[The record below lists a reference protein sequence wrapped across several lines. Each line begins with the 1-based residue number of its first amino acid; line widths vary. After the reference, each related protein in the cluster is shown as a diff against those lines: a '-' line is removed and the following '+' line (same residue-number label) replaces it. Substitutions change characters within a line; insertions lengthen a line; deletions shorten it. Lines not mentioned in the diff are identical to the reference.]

1 MTPPHSQSSAFPATV
16 LALQGRAVLVFVP
29 LSWLCRTVW
38 SWSCATV
45 LAFRGRASSSY
56 PSTSCSPGTISPVS
70 CLLLCALLSGC
81 TVGPNYQSPDQPAPA
96 TWNERGP
103 GASSGT
109 LASPLV
115 DGPADISRWWRTLND
130 PTLADLITRAYA
142 QNLDLAQAQARV
154 RQARASRIIAAA
166 GGQPSLDLS
175 ARANRQR
182 FNSRSGG
189 ITSNNFQ
196 VGADAS
202 WEIDVFGG
210 IERGIEA
217 ADADVRGSI
226 SDLHAVLVS
235 LSGEVGTTYADLR
248 GSQSQLDITNRN
260 LALQLDTLA
269 LTRERAEA
277 GFVSQLD
284 VANAEAQVASTQS
297 QIPTIQASINSSIY
311 ALSVLVGAE
320 PADLYSQLVSAA
332 PLPSVPS
339 QVAVGIPSE
348 VLKRRPDV
356 QRAEESLHAATARIG
371 VAVADRYP
379 KFTIGASAG
388 LSSDRFESLGN
399 LANRFWSLSPGI
411 SWSLLDGDRVQ
422 GNIDLA
428 KARLEEADA
437 AYRQSILIAL
447 QDVETAMAN
456 FTRQQQRREL
466 LAQAVEANRRALDL
480 ALERYQVG
488 KTDFLSVLT
497 AQGQL
502 LSSEQSLSQANTSVL
517 SNLITLYKAM
527 GGGWGSGWGTSN

>member
-1 MTPPHSQSSAFPATV
+1 MPAPLIISCRSLT
-16 LALQGRAVLVFVP
+16 LTLLTITAL
-29 LSWLCRTVW
+29 T
-38 SWSCATV
+38 
-45 LAFRGRASSSY
+45 
-56 PSTSCSPGTISPVS
+56 
-70 CLLLCALLSGC
+70 LSGC
-81 TVGPNYQSPDQPAPA
+81 TVGPTFQPPQTSAPA
-96 TWNERGP
+96 GWNERGS
-103 GASSGT
+103 GAPSGT

-115 DGPADISRWWRTLND
+115 DGPADVSRWWRNLSD
-130 PTLADLITRAYA
+130 PALADLITRAYS
-142 QNLDLAQAQARV
+142 QNLDIVQAQARV
-154 RQARASRIIAAA
+154 RQARASRVIAAA

-175 ARANRQR
+175 ARATRQR
-182 FNSRSGG
+182 SNSRTGG
-189 ITSNNFQ
+189 VTSNNFQ

-210 IERGIEA
+210 IARSVEA
-217 ADADVRGSI
+217 ADAEVRGSI
-226 SDLHAVLVS
+226 SDLNAVLVS
-235 LSGEVGTTYADLR
+235 LSGEVGTTYTDLR
-248 GSQSQLDITNRN
+248 GSQSQLEITNRN

-269 LTRERAEA
+269 LTRERADA

-284 VANAEAQVASTQS
+284 VANAEAQVASTQA

-311 ALSVLVGAE
+311 TLSILVGAE
-320 PADLYSQLVSAA
+320 PAELYSQLVTTA
-332 PLPSVPS
+332 PLPAVPS
-339 QVAVGIPSE
+339 QVAVGVPSD
-348 VLKRRPDV
+348 VLRRRPDV

-411 SWSLLDGDRVQ
+411 SWSLLNGDRTE
-422 GNIDLA
+422 GNIALA
-428 KARLEEADA
+428 QARVQEADA

-466 LAQAVEANRRALDL
+466 LSQAVEANRRALDL

-502 LSSEQSLSQANTSVL
+502 LSSEQNLSQANTSVL

-527 GGGWGSGWGTSN
+527 GGGWEAK

>member
-1 MTPPHSQSSAFPATV
+1 MHS
-16 LALQGRAVLVFVP
+16 P
-29 LSWLCRTVW
+29 LI
-38 SWSCATV
+38 
-45 LAFRGRASSSY
+45 
-56 PSTSCSPGTISPVS
+56 ISPLVL
-70 CLLLCALLSGC
+70 CLLLAGC
-81 TVGPNYQSPDQPAPA
+81 TSGPNFKPPDQPAPSG
-96 TWNERGP
+96 WNERGP
-103 GASSGT
+103 GAATGS

-130 PTLADLITRAYA
+130 PTLADLITRAYS
-142 QNLDLAQAQARV
+142 QNLNLAQAQARV
-154 RQARASRIIAAA
+154 RQARASRIIAAS
-166 GGQPSLDLS
+166 GGQPNLDLS
-175 ARANRQR
+175 ARASRQR
-182 FNSRSGG
+182 SNSRSGG

-202 WEIDVFGG
+202 WEIDVFGR
-210 IERGIEA
+210 IERTVEA
-217 ADADVRGSI
+217 ADADVRASI
-226 SDLHAVLVS
+226 SDLNAVLVS

-284 VANAEAQVASTQS
+284 VANAQAQVATTQS

-311 ALSVLVGAE
+311 ALSVLIGAE
-320 PADLYSQLVSAA
+320 PAELYTQLVSAA

-411 SWSLLDGDRVQ
+411 SWSLLNGDRVQ

-437 AYRQSILIAL
+437 AYRQSILLAL

-466 LAQAVEANRRALDL
+466 LAQAVEANRLALDL

-517 SNLITLYKAM
+517 SNLITLYKAL
-527 GGGWGSGWGTSN
+527 GGGWGGGWGTSN